1 MAASRRHS
9 GAGRVGAEGIVAEDG
24 IEALAL
30 ARGTR
35 KHRMMAEP
43 ATDIDPRDR
52 DAIEA
57 FLEGVWSRDGLADL
71 TLADYRGDLER
82 CAGWLAARRGT
93 LLGATREDLFRYLQ
107 ARNRAGV
114 GARTNARELT
124 ALRRFY
130 GEQVRRSE
138 GFEDPTL
145 LLHSPKL
152 PRTLPK
158 ALAER
163 EVEALLEAPDPGKPI
178 GLRDRAMLELM
189 YATGLRVSELVTLP
203 LSGLNLRQGVLR
215 VTGKGGKERL
225 VPLGET
231 CMDWVARY
239 LRESRPAL
247 ARGRETPALFLS
259 NRAAAMTRQMAW
271 TIVKKHALKAGIAAK
286 RISPHVLRH
295 SFATHLLNHGA
306 DLRALQMLLGHSN
319 VSTTQIYTLV
329 AREGLKRL
337 HAQHHPRA

>member
-1 MAASRRHS
+1 MTGPS
-9 GAGRVGAEGIVAEDG
+9 
-24 IEALAL
+24 
-30 ARGTR
+30 
-35 KHRMMAEP
+35 P
-43 ATDIDPRDR
+43 DIDPRDR

-57 FLEGVWSRDGLADL
+57 FLESVWSRDGLADL

-82 CAGWLAARRGT
+82 CAAWLASQGSN
-93 LLGATREDLFRYLQ
+93 LLGAGRAELFEYLR
-107 ARNRAGV
+107 ARTKAGI
-114 GARTNARELT
+114 GARTSARELT

-130 GEQVRRSE
+130 GEQARRIA

-145 LLHSPKL
+145 LLDTPKL

-163 EVEALLEAPDPGKPI
+163 EVEALLEAPATATPI

-215 VTGKGGKERL
+215 VTGKGGKQRL
-225 VPLGET
+225 VPIGENS
-231 CMDWVARY
+231 MDWLARY
-239 LRESRPAL
+239 LREARPAL
-247 ARGRETPALFLS
+247 ARGREVAALFLS
-259 NRAAAMTRQMAW
+259 NRAGAMTRQMAW
-271 TIVKKHALKAGIAAK
+271 TIVKKHARKAGIAAK

-337 HAQHHPRA
+337 HSRHHPRA

>member
-1 MAASRRHS
+1 MMTDS
-9 GAGRVGAEGIVAEDG
+9 GKR
-24 IEALAL
+24 
-30 ARGTR
+30 
-35 KHRMMAEP
+35 
-43 ATDIDPRDR
+43 IDPRDAA
-52 DAIEA
+52 AIDA
-57 FLEGVWSRDGLADL
+57 FLEGAWSRDGLADL

-82 CAGWLAARRGT
+82 CAAWLSRNARGLLAAS
-93 LLGATREDLFRYLQ
+93 REDLFLYLA
-107 ARNRAGV
+107 ARARTGI
-114 GARTNARELT
+114 GARTSARELT

-130 GEQVRRSE
+130 ADQVRRDA

-145 LLHSPKL
+145 LLDAPKL

-163 EVEALLEAPDPGKPI
+163 EVEALLEAPDTGKPL

-189 YATGLRVSELVTLP
+189 YACGLRVSELVTLP

-215 VTGKGGKERL
+215 VTGKGGKDRL
-225 VPLGET
+225 VPIGET
-231 CMDWVARY
+231 CMDWLTRY
-239 LRESRPAL
+239 LEDARPVL
-247 ARGRETPALFLS
+247 AKGRDAPALFLS
-259 NRAAAMTRQMAW
+259 NRAAGMTRQMAW
-271 TIVKKHALKAGIAAK
+271 TIVKKHARAAGIAAK

-319 VSTTQIYTLV
+319 LSTTQIYTLV

>member
-1 MAASRRHS
+1 MAPS
-9 GAGRVGAEGIVAEDG
+9 
-24 IEALAL
+24 
-30 ARGTR
+30 T
-35 KHRMMAEP
+35 
-43 ATDIDPRDR
+43 TDIDPRDR
-52 DAIEA
+52 AAIDA

-82 CAGWLAARRGT
+82 CATWLAQHAHG
-93 LLGATREDLFRYLQ
+93 LLTASREDLFNYLK
-107 ARNRAGV
+107 ARNKAGI

-130 GEQVRRSE
+130 AEQVRHDPA
-138 GFEDPTL
+138 FEDPTL
-145 LLHSPKL
+145 LLDAPKL

-163 EVEALLEAPDPGKPI
+163 EVENLLNAPAIDAPI

-189 YATGLRVSELVTLP
+189 YACGLRVSELVTLP
-203 LSGLNLRQGVLR
+203 LAGLNLRQGVLR

-225 VPLGET
+225 VPIGET
-231 CMDWVARY
+231 CMDWLTRY
-239 LRESRPAL
+239 LREARPAL
-247 ARGRETPALFLS
+247 AKGRETPALFLS
-259 NRAAAMTRQMAW
+259 NRAAGMTRQMAW
-271 TIVKKHALKAGIAAK
+271 TLVKKHAFAAGIAAK

-306 DLRALQMLLGHSN
+306 DLRALQMLLGHSSL
-319 VSTTQIYTLV
+319 STTQIYTMV

>member
-1 MAASRRHS
+1 
-9 GAGRVGAEGIVAEDG
+9 
-24 IEALAL
+24 
-30 ARGTR
+30 
-35 KHRMMAEP
+35 MMTDP

-52 DAIEA
+52 AAIDA
-57 FLEGVWSRDGLADL
+57 FLESVWSRDGLADL

-82 CAGWLAARRGT
+82 CATWLAGHASGLLKASRADLFDYLAARN
-93 LLGATREDLFRYLQ
+93 Q
-107 ARNRAGV
+107 AGI

-130 GEQVRRSE
+130 AEQVRHDA

-145 LLHSPKL
+145 LLDAPKL

-163 EVEALLEAPDPGKPI
+163 EIEGLLDAPDVTAPI

-189 YATGLRVSELVTLP
+189 YACGLRVSELVTLP
-203 LSGLNLRQGVLR
+203 LAGLNLRGGVLR

-225 VPLGET
+225 VPIGET
-231 CMDWVARY
+231 CMDWLTRY
-239 LRESRPAL
+239 LREARPLL
-247 ARGRETPALFLS
+247 AKGRETPALFLS
-259 NRAAAMTRQMAW
+259 NRAAGMTRQMAW
-271 TIVKKHALKAGIAAK
+271 TLVKKHALSAGIAAK

-319 VSTTQIYTLV
+319 LSTTQIYTLV
-329 AREGLKRL
+329 AREELKRL

>member
-1 MAASRRHS
+1 MTDS
-9 GAGRVGAEGIVAEDG
+9 
-24 IEALAL
+24 
-30 ARGTR
+30 
-35 KHRMMAEP
+35 
-43 ATDIDPRDR
+43 ATSIDLRDR
-52 DAIEA
+52 AAIDA

-71 TLADYRGDLER
+71 TLVDYRGDLER
-82 CAGWLAARRGT
+82 CAMWLAAHAHG
-93 LLGATREDLFRYLQ
+93 LLRATRADLFEYLS
-107 ARNRAGV
+107 ARNQAGI

-124 ALRRFY
+124 ALRRFFA
-130 GEQVRRSE
+130 EQVRRDS

-145 LLHSPKL
+145 LLDSPKL

-163 EVEALLEAPDPGKPI
+163 EIEGLLDAPDVATSI

-189 YATGLRVSELVTLP
+189 YACGLRVSELVTLP
-203 LSGLNLRQGVLR
+203 LAGLNLRQGVLR

-225 VPLGET
+225 VPVGET
-231 CMDWVARY
+231 CMDWLSRY
-239 LRESRPAL
+239 LREARPAL
-247 ARGRETPALFLS
+247 AKGREVPALFLS
-259 NRAAAMTRQMAW
+259 NRAAGMTRQMAW
-271 TIVKKHALKAGIAAK
+271 TIVKKHALAAGIAAK

-319 VSTTQIYTLV
+319 LSTTQIYTLV

-337 HAQHHPRA
+337 HSQHHPRA

>member
-1 MAASRRHS
+1 MEGGARQHRAMASS
-9 GAGRVGAEGIVAEDG
+9 
-24 IEALAL
+24 
-30 ARGTR
+30 
-35 KHRMMAEP
+35 
-43 ATDIDPRDR
+43 ATDLDPRDR
-52 DAIEA
+52 AAIDA

-82 CAGWLAARRGT
+82 CATWLMRHAQG
-93 LLGATREDLFRYLQ
+93 LLKATREDLFKYLA
-107 ARNRAGV
+107 ARNKAGI

-130 GEQVRRSE
+130 AEQVRHDPA
-138 GFEDPTL
+138 FEDPTL
-145 LLHSPKL
+145 LLDAPKL

-163 EVEALLEAPDPGKPI
+163 EIEGLLNAPAIDTPI

-189 YATGLRVSELVTLP
+189 YACGLRVSELVTLP
-203 LSGLNLRQGVLR
+203 LAGLNLRQGVLR

-225 VPLGET
+225 VPIGET
-231 CMDWVARY
+231 CMDWLSRY
-239 LRESRPAL
+239 LREARPAL
-247 ARGRETPALFLS
+247 AKGRETPALFLS
-259 NRAAAMTRQMAW
+259 NRAAGMTRQMAW
-271 TIVKKHALKAGIAAK
+271 TLVKKHALAAGIAAK

-319 VSTTQIYTLV
+319 LSTTQIYTLV

>member
-1 MAASRRHS
+1 
-9 GAGRVGAEGIVAEDG
+9 
-24 IEALAL
+24 
-30 ARGTR
+30 
-35 KHRMMAEP
+35 MMTDS
-43 ATDIDPRDR
+43 ATAIDPRDLA
-52 DAIEA
+52 AIDA

-71 TLADYRGDLER
+71 TLVDYRGDLER
-82 CAGWLAARRGT
+82 CAAWLVEHAHG
-93 LLGATREDLFRYLQ
+93 LLDATREDLFHYLG
-107 ARNRAGV
+107 ARNKAGI

-130 GEQVRRSE
+130 ADQVRHDA

-145 LLHSPKL
+145 LLDAPKL

-163 EVEALLEAPDPGKPI
+163 EIEALLDAPDAATPL

-189 YATGLRVSELVTLP
+189 YACGLRVSELVTLP

-225 VPLGET
+225 VPIGET
-231 CMDWVARY
+231 CMDWLERY
-239 LRESRPAL
+239 LREARPAL
-247 ARGRETPALFLS
+247 AKGRETPALFLS
-259 NRAAAMTRQMAW
+259 NRAAGMTRQMAW
-271 TIVKKHALKAGIAAK
+271 TIVKKHALAAGIAAK

-319 VSTTQIYTLV
+319 LSTTQIYTLV